1 MAGGRKGNDEALVTA
16 LAAGGS
22 ASAAAQLA
30 KVSTRTVHRRLEDP
44 AFRARVDEA
53 RAEMVSQAVG
63 RLAAGGAL
71 AGDTLHEL
79 LAKSVPPATRLGA
92 SRAVLEYMLRGAEV
106 DALTREQAELRREIE
121 ELKRGSSHHAAG
133 VGEAPHGAG
142 DGGAAER
149 PAAGP
154 AAPGAGGG
162 PGDAGVAGRV
172 AEAVDV
178 LPLRP
183 DLAIGD
189 PPGG

>member
-30 KVSTRTVHRRLEDP
+30 KVSTRTVHRRLQDP

-63 RLAAGGAL
+63 RLAAVGAL

-79 LAKSVPPATRLGA
+79 LASSVPPATRLGA
-92 SRAVLEYMLRGAEV
+92 ARAVLEYMLRGAEV
-106 DALTREQAELRREIE
+106 EALAREQAELRREIE
-121 ELKRGSSHHAAG
+121 ELKRGRLDHAPGTVAD
-133 VGEAPHGAG
+133 ENGAG
-142 DGGAAER
+142 DGGGVER

-154 AAPGAGGG
+154 ASPGPGGRPGG
-162 PGDAGVAGRV
+162 PGVSGRL

-183 DLAIGD
+183 DLAAGD